1 MKINIG
7 AHENRFQII
16 DQLIF
21 IISKNSHSLAKP
33 DREPINNLNDG
44 DETDPKT
51 ETADPAKA
59 GDEVEPGHLGRS
71 LKLYIRYY

>member
-1 MKINIG
+1 MKITFKLSIN
-7 AHENRFQII
+7 
-16 DQLIF
+16 
-21 IISKNSHSLAKP
+21 SKNSQSFTKS
-33 DREPINNLNDG
+33 DREPVNNLNDR